1 MPEELRD
8 GVRYE
13 HNTPPLALYIAG
25 EDMPAKSAVCQ
36 SRQSKNILL
45 LADAN
50 DPNRMPCIGALQHSA
65 KAYEEA
71 LIVPAGMVVGL
82 QKTGDFLPGGYIYVS
97 TTPGYFSKD
106 APETGTS
113 QVVGIARNSNSGL
126 LFAIPPSVAPG
137 IGHKLVGNHTI
148 VPGDGTNE
156 VKFAYEGAPDEFA
169 VWHHGYLWCELDL
182 SNIGSGVTVTGRL
195 YHKIDGVNLKQICRK
210 HAKKGTDED
219 HLTLGGAVT
228 AGKTIQVSL
237 QLSSAVPSGQEWV
250 VRHAFIQ
257 DT

>member
-25 EDMPAKSAVCQ
+25 EEMTAKSAVCQ

-50 DPNRMPCIGALQHSA
+50 DPNRMPCIGALHHSVHVQ
-65 KAYEEA
+65 EEA

-82 QKTGDFLPGGYIYVS
+82 KRTEDFLPGGYIYVS
-97 TTPGYFSKD
+97 ETPGYFTKN
-106 APETGTS
+106 APEIS

-137 IGHKLVGNHTI
+137 VGHKLVGNHTI
-148 VPGDGTNE
+148 TTGDGTNE
-156 VKFAYEGAPDEFA
+156 TTFAADFNVWKAGMLWVEF
-169 VWHHGYLWCELDL
+169 DL
-182 SNIGSGVTVTGRL
+182 SNVDTGITITGRL
-195 YHKIDGVNLKQICRK
+195 KHKIDGTNLKQICRK
-210 HAKKGTDED
+210 HAKVGTDTD
-219 HLTLGGAVT
+219 HLILAGAVT
-228 AGKTIQVSL
+228 AGQTIALSL
-237 QLSSAVPSGQEWV
+237 QCSVAVSV
-250 VRHAFIQ
+250 DRIVNHVFIQ
-257 DT
+257 GA